1 MARDGDRP
9 AVYSE
14 LDTPSPVNK
23 YGLSKSAMDNAL
35 LDRCANRFMPYTSNT
50 FEHLSS
56 RGATNVSRGEPM
68 STTDKSVEE
77 PSQVTKEEQI
87 DQATSADESGTSSIP
102 MSFLQRATES
112 AVLPGSGA
120 TNGRLHSSGDGE
132 SKEDEDTKEEKW
144 PSVRAIVFRPT
155 NIIGEPAPRIERPKF
170 LQWLAGRLSD
180 DQPAE
185 SVGSGSGTREQT
197 KCFSDGESIYSTHF
211 DHSTA

>member
-1 MARDGDRP
+1 
-9 AVYSE
+9 
-14 LDTPSPVNK
+14 
-23 YGLSKSAMDNAL
+23 
-35 LDRCANRFMPYTSNT
+35 
-50 FEHLSS
+50 
-56 RGATNVSRGEPM
+56 M

-87 DQATSADESGTSSIP
+87 DQATSADELGTSNIA
-102 MSFLQRATES
+102 MSFLQRAAES
-112 AVLPGSGA
+112 AALPGSGA
-120 TNGRLHSSGDGE
+120 TNGGLHSSGSGGDGE
-132 SKEDEDTKEEKW
+132 SEEDEDTKEENW

-197 KCFSDGESIYSTHF
+197 KCFSDGESISSTHF
-211 DHSTA
+211 DHSAA